1 MDNISEDGRGNTSPE
16 GGRDLVVSPLGSDDV
31 NSSFDTSLQSLEE
44 SPLEVSTK
52 KSGSIFD
59 TLISGKIPD
68 VAEENKADETD
79 PSHKRRA
86 SPNIGVVQRPNLD
99 LYSPIVAMPYK
110 IADVQSFIG
119 DNSRVHIL
127 PEVSGRP
134 EVATPASGVAD
145 LLNGMYTHKIEK
157 FVIIDCRY
165 PFEYKG
171 GHIKGAVNF
180 YLQDQ
185 VKNYLFH
192 GQDNKQTVLI
202 FHCEFSQ
209 ERGPRM
215 FKFVRNH
222 DRSVFQ
228 NSYPKLRYPEM
239 YVLFGGYKQ
248 FFHQFRHLCEPQ
260 EYCPM
265 LHPAY
270 SLEMVRNRNEEKK
283 SREAQAAAR
292 NKLARFRTTRL

>member
-16 GGRDLVVSPLGSDDV
+16 GGRDLVASPLGSDDV

-59 TLISGKIPD
+59 TLISGKMPD
-68 VAEENKADETD
+68 VEEENKADETD

-110 IADVQSFIG
+110 IADVRSFIG